1 MRLWAP
7 LKAPRLVRHAGVGVG
22 AAAGAEAVAAPAMA
36 AELRPEDRGATDMTP
51 IHRPA
56 YIALGSNLEDPARQ
70 VLRAMDNLSQEKG
83 IRLELR
89 SRLYRSS
96 PLGPQDQP
104 DFVNA
109 AVGVL
114 TELSARQ
121 LLDRLLSIE
130 KRMGRDRRERWGPR
144 IIDLD
149 LIWMIGE
156 PMDEPGLKL
165 PHPGVS
171 ERNFVLYPLAE
182 IAPSL
187 RIPGHGRVVDLAAR
201 IGDAGLSVLEEKRGT
216 S

>member
-1 MRLWAP
+1 
-7 LKAPRLVRHAGVGVG
+7 
-22 AAAGAEAVAAPAMA
+22 
-36 AELRPEDRGATDMTP
+36 MTP
-51 IHRPA
+51 ALRPA
-56 YIALGSNLEDPARQ
+56 YIALGSNLEDPAVQ
-70 VLRAMDNLSQEKG
+70 VRRAMESLSLQQG

-89 SRLYRSS
+89 SRLYRTN

-121 LLDRLLSIE
+121 LLDTLLSIE
-130 KRMGRDRRERWGPR
+130 KFMGRDRRERWGPR

-149 LIWMIGE
+149 LVWMVGE
-156 PMDEPGLKL
+156 PIDEPGLTL

-171 ERNFVLYPLAE
+171 ERNFVLYPLAD

-187 RIPGHGRVVDLAAR
+187 RIPGHGRVADLAGR
-201 IGDAGLSVLEEKRGT
+201 IGDAGLSALEDMRGT